1 MSHLAGIHLSATL
14 DAYADDVLMRT
25 LLMQSHLET
34 TAVALSLIK
43 SEAQSRISIIPDE
56 EGDGVAPFVQK
67 ADSMIAQSRSAK
79 VVVGKII
86 RALQELK
93 SRSLSLTTDTIGAF
107 EECERGAEQ
116 LALYTRQLGEKMYSV
131 LMEEGRTEPITFA
144 EIRPTLFH
152 TAKMSFPEIPNES
165 DLLYAMGAMFRA
177 LMDALAN
184 LNALSSSLSSTAE
197 FERAPAPWVLRSKE
211 LAASKIVSVDAEEE
225 IRRLKDEVHARAT
238 ALKLRDQEI
247 EEKGVKIELLEARTR
262 DASKKAT
269 RIKEL
274 ESRIEELRG
283 RERALVEESERRGK
297 EIRAL
302 EDERGRWA
310 AQTAIQAKI
319 SQNGGSGGGKKD
331 AGADKVA
338 TKRELEILGEEIRV
352 LESANRFL
360 RRCHRKDLIKATL
373 AADSWLRIPVKPGS
387 NLQVSGTQTRA
398 KAGRKVLEELVNL
411 PARTQYVDL
420 TPYSPKERL
429 KWRPLVQ
436 TPLYQLKE
444 QEVRRAEAWVSWD
457 MKAFSDEMNDADIV
471 KTESWSS
478 WDGREIGLV
487 RSEERRVGKEC

>member
-1 MSHLAGIHLSATL
+1 MSHLAEIHLSATL

-34 TAVALSLIK
+34 TAAALSLIK
-43 SEAQSRISIIPDE
+43 SETQSRISIIPDE
-56 EGDGVAPFVQK
+56 EDDGVAAFVQK

-79 VVVGKII
+79 VVVGKTI

-93 SRSLSLTTDTIGAF
+93 SRSLSLTTNTIGAF
-107 EECERGAEQ
+107 EECEKGTEQ

-152 TAKMSFPEIPNES
+152 TAKASFPGSTDIPNEL
-165 DLLYAMGAMFRA
+165 DLFFAMGTTFRA
-177 LMDALAN
+177 LTDALAN

-283 RERALVEESERRGK
+283 RERALVEESEKRGK

-302 EDERGRWA
+302 EDERERWA
-310 AQTAIQAKI
+310 AQAAIQAKI
-319 SQNGGSGGGKKD
+319 GQNGGSGGEKRD

-352 LESANRFL
+352 LESANRFV
-360 RRCHRKDLIKATL
+360 RRSHRKDLIKATL
-373 AADSWLRIPVKPGS
+373 SVDSWLRVPVKPGS
-387 NLQVSGTQTRA
+387 NLQVSRTQTRA
-398 KAGRKVLEELVNL
+398 KAGRKALEELVNL

-420 TPYSPKERL
+420 TPYPPKERL

-444 QEVRRAEAWVSWD
+444 QEVRRAEAWISWD
-457 MKAFSDEMNDADIV
+457 MKAFSDEMNDADNV
-471 KTESWSS
+471 KTEGWSS
-478 WDGREIGLV
+478 WDGREIGLMSQV
-487 RSEERRVGKEC
+487 

>member
-1 MSHLAGIHLSATL
+1 MSHLAEIHLSTTL

-34 TAVALSLIK
+34 TAAALSLIK
-43 SEAQSRISIIPDE
+43 SETQSRISIIPDE
-56 EGDGVAPFVQK
+56 EDGVAMFVQK

-79 VVVGKII
+79 VVVGKTI

-107 EECERGAEQ
+107 EECERGTEQ

-131 LMEEGRTEPITFA
+131 FMEEGRTEPITFA

-152 TAKMSFPEIPNES
+152 TAKMSFPDIPDES
-165 DLLYAMGAMFRA
+165 DLFFAMGTTFRA
-177 LMDALAN
+177 LTDALAN

-283 RERALVEESERRGK
+283 RERALVEESEKRGK

-302 EDERGRWA
+302 EDERERWA
-310 AQTAIQAKI
+310 AQAAIQAKI
-319 SQNGGSGGGKKD
+319 GQSGGSGGGKRD

-360 RRCHRKDLIKATL
+360 RRCHRKDLIKTTL
-373 AADSWLRIPVKPGS
+373 AVDSWLRVPVKPDS
-387 NLQVSGTQTRA
+387 NLQVSRTQIRA
-398 KAGRKVLEELVNL
+398 KAGRKALEELVNL
-411 PARTQYVDL
+411 PTRTQHVDL
-420 TPYSPKERL
+420 TPYPPKERL

-444 QEVRRAEAWVSWD
+444 QEVRRAEAWMSWD

-471 KTESWSS
+471 KTENWSS
-478 WDGREIGLV
+478 WDGRETGLMSQV
-487 RSEERRVGKEC
+487 